1 MTRRSFLAAAAAVP
15 LMGDKKG
22 PTLCMFSKHFPEL
35 NYAELG
41 KTCKDLGFA
50 GIDLT
55 VRPKGHVL
63 PERVA
68 EDLPRAVDA
77 LRKAGLEVPMIT
89 TLIPRRRWKASHGS
103 PLRRIRPSASLFTLL
118 IVFPAIA
125 LAQSPFDTGFTAM
138 QTLFTGTVA
147 KVASLIAIVVGGY
160 QFAHGEPGAK
170 KTLAGVA
177 AGTGIAVLA
186 TNVLTWL
193 WGV

>member
-1 MTRRSFLAAAAAVP
+1 
-15 LMGDKKG
+15 
-22 PTLCMFSKHFPEL
+22 
-35 NYAELG
+35 
-41 KTCKDLGFA
+41 
-50 GIDLT
+50 
-55 VRPKGHVL
+55 
-63 PERVA
+63 
-68 EDLPRAVDA
+68 
-77 LRKAGLEVPMIT
+77 MIA
-89 TLIPRRRWKASHGS
+89 TLIPRRRLQAAPKSR
-103 PLRRIRPSASLFTLL
+103 LRQMRPSLNLITLL
-118 IVFPAIA
+118 ILFPALA